1 MAPPIDS
8 LIEQS
13 IASKVDKDF
22 EQYLAQQKRFS
33 AATIASYRYSLSKF
47 SHWVESLSLSL
58 PELCYSDLLLYI
70 QTRRNK
76 GDGKR
81 YINDCLIAIRH
92 YFDYLVSKHIRL
104 DNPARSLF
112 IRGVKRSIPHHLL
125 DQGQLHAIY
134 ESYPVMDQRTH
145 RNKVMLGLLI
155 YQGLTPLELARL
167 QPSHINLLAGG
178 VSIASTSRS
187 NARKLWLESK
197 QIDLLKQ
204 YLTLIRPLWLANLSQ
219 SGLPANE
226 QLFFG
231 REGDTNLSN
240 TIMGLMQEVK
250 SCNKCVR
257 NAPHIRMS
265 VISQWLRAKDLRV
278 VQYLSGH
285 KYVSSTER
293 YQASHLSVLQAELAH
308 FHPLYA

>member
-1 MAPPIDS
+1 
-8 LIEQS
+8 
-13 IASKVDKDF
+13 
-22 EQYLAQQKRFS
+22 
-33 AATIASYRYSLSKF
+33 
-47 SHWVESLSLSL
+47 LSL
-58 PELCYSDLLLYI
+58 PELCYSDLLEYI
-70 QTRRNK
+70 QTRRHK

-81 YINDCLIAIRH
+81 YINDSLIAIRH
-92 YFDYLVSKHIRL
+92 YFEYLVSEHIRP
-104 DNPARSLF
+104 DNPAGTLF

-134 ESYPVMDQRTH
+134 KSYPVIDERTH

-167 QPSHINLLAGG
+167 QPSHIDLFAGQ
-178 VSIASTSRS
+178 VIIASSRRS
-187 NARKLWLESK
+187 NARKLWLEPK

-219 SGLPANE
+219 SGLSARE

-231 REGDTNLSN
+231 REGDMSLSN
-240 TIMGLMQEVK
+240 TIMGLMQEVR

-265 VISQWLRAKDLRV
+265 VIAQWLRTKDLRV

-293 YQASHLSVLQAELAH
+293 YLASHLSALQAELAR